1 MSGRNVIARSREA
14 FKCLAAVISIP
25 RLPFHFDADETLG
38 YLHKAGARGVTIV
51 NRSVGRAA
59 ELARQRGG

>member
-1 MSGRNVIARSREA
+1 
-14 FKCLAAVISIP
+14 LAAVISIP